1 MSAFPFRRFVAL
13 LLLLS
18 CGCGEPSPSRDAGSG
33 DAARETGADGSSTP
47 LPSLPIEASVEAIQD
62 GRGFWH
68 VYARSDR
75 DAFVV
80 VGYLMARDRLGQ
92 MEMLRRVARGE
103 LAERFGALQPDL
115 VEDDRAMRV
124 IGHRR
129 NAEAIW
135 AALDEESRA
144 ALQAYADGVNV
155 YVRRVRD
162 GIEALPREVRTI
174 FNLGGGLGLLRD
186 WTPIDTLA
194 LSRFMSAALAYDA
207 DEEVGNT
214 ERLQDWDAAFPA
226 DHADPRFARLA
237 TAFHDLY
244 PFAPARAVWV
254 LDGFPNLASDSGSRA
269 HRPLGPG
276 SGPRGIRSLRPRLP
290 HMPLQ
295 VLRGARRT
303 LRRIERIHA
312 RWFGDAAV
320 RGSNSWAVRGEHTA
334 SGAPLL
340 ANDPHLSLP
349 SPPLF
354 WHVQI
359 TVRPDGASEPDMQ
372 VQGLALVGTP
382 MPLLGYN
389 RHIAWGLTTHGYDV
403 SDAYLE
409 RLVGPDRVRFGD
421 GEVPLLRITETIAVQ
436 GGDPVVLELLRVP
449 HHGVLLPESIDSGR
463 GISVR
468 WPGDVPS
475 FEVRAFLKMA
485 RARDAESARRAF
497 RDFRVGGQTLVVVDR
512 SGDVFYTSYC
522 WVPVRDP
529 RALTYDPS
537 DRSGVAPAFVM
548 DGASG
553 DFEWVGELDPRFVP
567 HVLNPDQGFVAT
579 ANGDAVGVTADG
591 NPFDAPHYLGYSFA
605 HGYRIGRITERL
617 QQMVSEGGITP
628 EAMQRLQA
636 DVQSPYGRFLRDG
649 IVEQLDRALQE
660 LEVPGTHPDLAEALA
675 DVDTEEADR
684 LRTARDLLAA
694 WSLQTPAAVEG
705 SPSDEAVRDSAASS
719 LFNVTYGHLM
729 RLALGDEQ
737 QVHGHRSRLQ
747 VRTLQRMVNEPQA
760 MASYD
765 PERGDSVLWDDLR
778 TDEVE
783 GRGDRIVRAVRAAL
797 AWLRSDEGFGSEE
810 PARWRWGRLH
820 TLRLQSIVP
829 QPGTDRLS
837 IPTPDDPDFPDGF
850 PRHGDRDVVDAAG
863 FSPFALDRFSYGS
876 GPQQRLVVEMRP
888 EGPRAWNALPGGQVL
903 DPRSP
908 HHADEIELW
917 RRNEAPMVP
926 FDRAD
931 VEAAA
936 EQRLRFEPSSSG

>member
-1 MSAFPFRRFVAL
+1 MTVPRRIGLFLSVSPL
-13 LLLLS
+13 LVLWN
-18 CGCGEPSPSRDAGSG
+18 GCGSSNSPPDATS
-33 DAARETGADGSSTP
+33 DAAPDASGADGGVST
-47 LPSLPIEASVEAIQD
+47 LPALPIEDAVEAIRD
-62 GRGFWH
+62 RRGFWH

-80 VGYLMARDRLGQ
+80 VGYLMARDRMGQ

-103 LAERFGALQPDL
+103 LAERFGALDPGL
-115 VEDDRAMRV
+115 VEEDRAMRV

-135 AALDEESRA
+135 AALDEETQG

-155 YVRRVRD
+155 YLRRVRD
-162 GIEALPREVRTI
+162 GVEGLPREVRTI
-174 FNLGGGLGLLRD
+174 FNLGGGIGLLRD
-186 WTPIDTLA
+186 WTPVDTLA
-194 LSRFMSAALAYDA
+194 LARFMSAALSYDA

-214 ERLQDWDAAFPA
+214 DLLQDWATAFPS
-226 DHADPRFARLA
+226 DHTDPRRARLA
-237 TAFHDLY
+237 GAFHDLY
-244 PFAPARAVWV
+244 PFEPARAVWV

-269 HRPLGPG
+269 RRPTL
-276 SGPRGIRSLRPRLP
+276 RGGVGEAVPSSLRLP
-290 HMPLQ
+290 HVPKRVLQ
-295 VLRGARRT
+295 GAQRT

-320 RGSNSWAVRGEHTA
+320 RGSNSWAVSGAHTA

-354 WHVQI
+354 WHVQV
-359 TVRPDGASEPDMQ
+359 TVQPDGAAEPEMQ

-389 RHIAWGLTTHGYDV
+389 RDIAWGLTTHGYDV

-409 RLVGPDRVRFGD
+409 QLVGSDRVRFRGGD
-421 GEVPLLRITETIAVQ
+421 VPLETITETIEVQ
-436 GGDPVVLELLRVP
+436 GGDPVVLTLQRVP
-449 HHGVLLPESIDSGR
+449 HHGVLLPDSIDSGR
-463 GISVR
+463 AISVK

-485 RARDAESARRAF
+485 RARSVEEARRAY
-497 RDFRVGGQTLVVVDR
+497 RDFRVGGQTLLVVDR
-512 SGDVFYTSYC
+512 AGDVFYTSYC
-522 WVPVRDP
+522 WIPERDP
-529 RALTYDPS
+529 RALTYDPAT
-537 DRSGVAPAFVM
+537 RTGVAPAFVM

-553 DFEWVGELDPRFVP
+553 DFEWVGELDPRFIP
-567 HVLNPDQGFVAT
+567 HVLNPSRGFVAT
-579 ANGDAVGVTADG
+579 ANGDAVGVTEDG

-617 QQMVSEGGITP
+617 QQMVDEGGVSP
-628 EAMQRLQA
+628 GDMQALQA
-636 DVQSPYGRFLRDG
+636 DAQSPYGRFLRGG

-660 LEVPGTHPDLAEALA
+660 LDAPGTHADLSAALA
-675 DVDTEEADR
+675 DVDDAEAAR
-684 LRTARDLLAA
+684 LRAARDLLAD
-694 WSLQTPAAVEG
+694 WSLRTPAAVEG
-705 SPSDEAVRDSAASS
+705 DPSAEEVRDSAASS

-737 QVHGHRSRLQ
+737 AVHGHRGRTQ
-747 VRTLQRMVNEPQA
+747 VRTLQRMMNAPETL
-760 MASYD
+760 ASYD
-765 PERGDSVLWDDLR
+765 AVLGDSVLWDDLR

-797 AWLRSDEGFGSEE
+797 AWLRSENGFGTDDVTQ
-810 PARWRWGRLH
+810 WRWGRLH
-820 TLRLQSIVP
+820 TLRLRSIVP

-850 PRHGDRDVVDAAG
+850 PRHGDRDVVDASG
-863 FSPFALDRFSYGS
+863 FSPFALERFSYGS
-876 GPQQRLVVEMRP
+876 GPQQRLVVEMTP
-888 EGPRAWNALPGGQVL
+888 DGPRVWNALPGGQVL
-903 DPRSP
+903 DPASP

-917 RRNEAPMVP
+917 RRNQAPRVA
-926 FDRAD
+926 FFRAD
-931 VEAAA
+931 VEREA
-936 EQRLRFEPSSSG
+936 EETLRFQPL